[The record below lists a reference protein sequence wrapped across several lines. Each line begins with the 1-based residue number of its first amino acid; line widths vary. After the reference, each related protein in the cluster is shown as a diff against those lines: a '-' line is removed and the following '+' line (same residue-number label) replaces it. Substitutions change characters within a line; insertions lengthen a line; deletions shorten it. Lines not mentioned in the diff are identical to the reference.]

1 MRVRFF
7 ILTYHLRPHA
17 VFGKVLRVFQ
27 KEDKMF
33 SGPWQIVLLLVVIVL
48 VFGSKK
54 LPELARALGKA
65 KGEFKKGTQEGE
77 QLLSEDLTKEA
88 LPKAAPP
95 EIEK

>member
-1 MRVRFF
+1 
-7 ILTYHLRPHA
+7 
-17 VFGKVLRVFQ
+17 
-27 KEDKMF
+27 MF

-77 QLLSEDLTKEA
+77 QLLADDDKPKLAQQASGDAKSEAVT
-88 LPKAAPP
+88 P
-95 EIEK
+95 EVVK

>member
-1 MRVRFF
+1 
-7 ILTYHLRPHA
+7 
-17 VFGKVLRVFQ
+17 
-27 KEDKMF
+27 MF

-65 KGEFKKGTQEGE
+65 KGEFKKGLAEGE
-77 QLLSEDLTKEA
+77 KEDSEEEPAK
-88 LPKAAPP
+88 

>member
-1 MRVRFF
+1 
-7 ILTYHLRPHA
+7 
-17 VFGKVLRVFQ
+17 
-27 KEDKMF
+27 MF

-77 QLLSEDLTKEA
+77 QLLSEDDK
-88 LPKAAPP
+88 PKKLEQLEQKSDVNA
-95 EIEK
+95 

>member
-1 MRVRFF
+1 
-7 ILTYHLRPHA
+7 
-17 VFGKVLRVFQ
+17 
-27 KEDKMF
+27 MF

-77 QLLSEDLTKEA
+77 QLLAEEEK
-88 LPKAAPP
+88 PKKL
-95 EIEK
+95 EKKPDGVA

>member
-1 MRVRFF
+1 
-7 ILTYHLRPHA
+7 
-17 VFGKVLRVFQ
+17 
-27 KEDKMF
+27 MF

-77 QLLSEDLTKEA
+77 QLLSEDDK
-88 LPKAAPP
+88 PKK
-95 EIEK
+95 IEKLEQKSDVNA

>member
-1 MRVRFF
+1 
-7 ILTYHLRPHA
+7 
-17 VFGKVLRVFQ
+17 
-27 KEDKMF
+27 MF

-77 QLLSEDLTKEA
+77 QLLADDDKPQTRKLEQKSDDNA
-88 LPKAAPP
+88 
-95 EIEK
+95 

>member
-1 MRVRFF
+1 
-7 ILTYHLRPHA
+7 
-17 VFGKVLRVFQ
+17 
-27 KEDKMF
+27 MF

-77 QLLSEDLTKEA
+77 QLLADDDDK
-88 LPKAAPP
+88 PKLAQKKSDENA
-95 EIEK
+95 

>member
-1 MRVRFF
+1 
-7 ILTYHLRPHA
+7 
-17 VFGKVLRVFQ
+17 
-27 KEDKMF
+27 MF

-77 QLLSEDLTKEA
+77 QLLAEEQKPQLQHSATASDK
-88 LPKAAPP
+88 P
-95 EIEK
+95 EVVTPEVVK

>member
-1 MRVRFF
+1 M
-7 ILTYHLRPHA
+7 L
-17 VFGKVLRVFQ
+17 
-27 KEDKMF
+27 

-77 QLLSEDLTKEA
+77 QLLSDDDK
-88 LPKAAPP
+88 PKKLEQKSEVNA
-95 EIEK
+95 